1 MTVNPVCGCLAFY
14 LGTAGDLRY
23 KTEVVGFLC
32 CEVAANAWKECGSK
46 RTGCTASTMGG
57 ALRKAKWHFCFH
69 RGGEGIEI
77 SLALRMNL

>member
-23 KTEVVGFLC
+23 KTEVVEFLC

-57 ALRKAKWHFCFH
+57 GRYVRLSGTFASIVVVK
-69 RGGEGIEI
+69 E
-77 SLALRMNL
+77 